1 MPTLFERIYSL
12 VGGLAPTTNQ
22 KDDNMSNYTET
33 MIAKLSAA
41 QPLDLEKA
49 KALASDFGLSHRS
62 VISKAKS
69 LGFDYISQPKRVA
82 SKRTGPTKAD
92 LLGEIRRSLA
102 LPERDGDLTKA
113 ELSNVLEHIA

>member
-1 MPTLFERIYSL
+1 
-12 VGGLAPTTNQ
+12 
-22 KDDNMSNYTET
+22 MSNYTEQ
-33 MIAKLSAA
+33 MISKISAA

-69 LGFDYISQPKRVA
+69 LGFEYISQPKRVA
-82 SKRTGPTKAD
+82 SKRTGPTKTD